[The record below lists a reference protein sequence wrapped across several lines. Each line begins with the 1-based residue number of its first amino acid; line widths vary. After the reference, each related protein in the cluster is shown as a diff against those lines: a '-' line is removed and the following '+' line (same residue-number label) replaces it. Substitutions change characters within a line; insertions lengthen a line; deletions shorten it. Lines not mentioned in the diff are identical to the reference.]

1 MSGKNLALELNAR
14 ILSASQNAG
23 FLKFNISKTFGF
35 SYKGDFLHAFTYLL
49 KQQIDDIILH
59 TWVQACP
66 KRLLKLYYLNN

>member
-14 ILSASQNAG
+14 ILSANQNAG
-23 FLKFNISKTFGF
+23 FLKFNIT
-35 SYKGDFLHAFTYLL
+35 YLTYLL